1 MYGSHDRM
9 ILFDADGT
17 IVDAF
22 NAIGAAFA
30 RNGMDIGDLVRFQK
44 RRKLFKYLGGLREF
58 PLNLK
63 RQFGKQSRKRLLA
76 SLTEVYREEASLYPG
91 LADLLRDLLAA
102 PDIRVGLVT
111 RNITQDPETTLKAL
125 FRRHGIDLDAFD
137 FLACLPLRE
146 DKTDQ
151 FRAARRRF
159 DINPALAYACGDEYR
174 DYAAALASGLHP
186 FIVSYGFEDH
196 ARLTGDYGIPG
207 EVVAQSPAELCERV
221 RHAFALPDAGG

>member
-1 MYGSHDRM
+1 MYGSRDRL

-22 NAIGAAFA
+22 SAIGAAFA

-63 RQFGKQSRKRLLA
+63 RQFGKQSRKRLLT
-76 SLTEVYREEASLYPG
+76 SLTEIYREEAGLYPG
-91 LADLLRDLLAA
+91 LAELLRDLLAA
-102 PDIRVGLVT
+102 PGVRVGLVT
-111 RNITQDPETTLKAL
+111 RNITHEPETTLKAL

-137 FLACLPLRE
+137 FLACLPLNE
-146 DKTDQ
+146 DKTGQ
-151 FRAARRRF
+151 FKAARRQF
-159 DINPALAYACGDEYR
+159 DINPALAYACGDEHR
-174 DYAAALASGLHP
+174 DYAAALASGMYP

-196 ARLTGDYGIPG
+196 ARLTGNYKIPG
-207 EVVAQSPAELCERV
+207 EVVAESPAELCARV
-221 RHAFALPDAGG
+221 RHTFALPGN